1 MSEPASGGEPVATA
15 APEARRIARGA
26 LWATV
31 EVWGVELLQLLAF
44 ALLARLVGPEA
55 YGLVAL
61 AMAFVLVPQN
71 LLVHGGWIEALV
83 QRPALSCA
91 EVDSVFWLLAGLGLV
106 SALLLLALAPWASS
120 WFGLP
125 ELEPLLAAL
134 SVCPLLTSL
143 MVVPAGLLQRRLAL
157 APLALRSI
165 LGVAIGGAVAVA
177 LALAGAGPW
186 ALVANEIAWPLAGV
200 VVLGLAAGHRPRP
213 ACSVRDLRAIGR
225 FALGITGNQLVTLG
239 EMLVPRLL
247 LGWLAGPAAVGLW
260 GLARKLFELSA
271 ELVSRPALRVA
282 LPGFARLSHDPA
294 RLSEGLATAV
304 ELTALLAVPGYLVGL
319 VLAPDLV
326 ALAFGEPWRE
336 AGEAL
341 RILALAGPILPLG
354 LLLTSAFAGAG
365 RADLVLAL
373 GGAGGLVLLV
383 LLLPLLGSGAF
394 GVAAA
399 FTLRGWLLL
408 PVRLLLAR
416 RVLGVSVRR
425 VLAPM
430 APVLGAGLVML
441 GALAML
447 KAMWAVRAP
456 IGAPAAAA
464 ELALAAAVAALAYL
478 LGLAL
483 FARPAL
489 GRAAR
494 GLRALRS
501 DADREPARLTESR
514 SDHHL

>member
-1 MSEPASGGEPVATA
+1 MSEPGSGGEPVATA

-26 LWATV
+26 LWATL

-44 ALLARLVGPEA
+44 LLLARLVGPEA

-83 QRPALSCA
+83 QRPELSRA

-106 SALLLLALAPWASS
+106 STCLLLASAPLVSS

-125 ELEPLLAAL
+125 ELGPLLAAL

-165 LGVAIGGAVAVA
+165 LGAGVGGAVAVA

-186 ALVANEIAWPLAGV
+186 ALVANEIAWPLAGA
-200 VVLGLAAGHRPRP
+200 VVLGLAAGHRPQP
-213 ACSVRDLRAIGR
+213 AFALRQVRAIGC
-225 FALGITGNQLVTLG
+225 FALGITGEQLVTLG
-239 EMLVPRLL
+239 ELFLPRLL
-247 LGWLAGPAAVGLW
+247 LAAAAGPIAVGLW

-271 ELVSRPALRVA
+271 ELVTRPALRVA
-282 LPGFARLSHDPA
+282 LPGFARLAHEPR

-304 ELTALLAVPGYLVGL
+304 ELTALLAVPGYLVGV

-326 ALAFGEPWRE
+326 ATAFGEPWRE

-341 RILALAGPILPLG
+341 RLLALSGPILPLG
-354 LLLTSAFAGAG
+354 LLLTSAFQAAG

-373 GGAGGLVLLV
+373 GVAGGLVLLA
-383 LLLPLLGSGAF
+383 LLLPLLGWGAY

-399 FTLRGWLLL
+399 FSLRGWLLL
-408 PVRLLLAR
+408 PARLLLAR
-416 RVLGVSVRR
+416 RILGIAIGSVLRPLLPIL
-425 VLAPM
+425 LA
-430 APVLGAGLVML
+430 GA
-441 GALAML
+441 AM
-447 KAMWAVRAP
+447 V
-456 IGAPAAAA
+456 AAALLVRGVLDEPA
-464 ELALAAAVAALAYL
+464 SLASVGLAAGCAIVTYLLALPLV
-478 LGLAL
+478 
-483 FARPAL
+483 ARPAL
-489 GRAAR
+489 RRAALGLRAAR
-494 GLRALRS
+494 GGV
-501 DADREPARLTESR
+501 DRRTARLKESGWG
-514 SDHHL
+514 HHL

>member
-1 MSEPASGGEPVATA
+1 MRGPASGGEPVATA

-26 LWATV
+26 VWATV
-31 EVWGVELLQLLAF
+31 EVWGIVLLQLLAF
-44 ALLARLVGPEA
+44 TLLARLVGPEA

-83 QRPALSCA
+83 QRPELSRA
-91 EVDSVFWLLAGLGLV
+91 EVDSVFWLLAGLGLA

-125 ELEPLLAAL
+125 ELGPLLAAL

-165 LGVAIGGAVAVA
+165 LGVGIGGVVAVS

-213 ACSVRDLRAIGR
+213 AFSSRDLRAIGR
-225 FALGITGNQLVTLG
+225 FALGITGTQLVTLG
-239 EMLVPRLL
+239 ELLVPRLL
-247 LGWLAGPAAVGLW
+247 LGGIAGPAAVGLW
-260 GLARKLFELSA
+260 GLARKFFELSA

-304 ELTALLAVPGYLVGL
+304 ELTALLAVPGYLMGF

-326 ALAFGEPWRE
+326 AMALGEPWRE

-354 LLLTSAFAGAG
+354 LLLASAFQGAG
-365 RADLVLAL
+365 RADLVLVL
-373 GGAGGLVLLV
+373 GVAGGLALLV
-383 LLLPLLGSGAF
+383 LLLPLLGWGAF

-408 PVRLLLAR
+408 PVRLVLAR
-416 RVLGVSVRR
+416 RALGVSVGR

-430 APVLGAGLVML
+430 APVLGAGLSML
-441 GALAML
+441 G
-447 KAMWAVRAP
+447 AMWAVRAP
-456 IGAPAAAA
+456 IVAPAAAA
-464 ELALAAAVAALAYL
+464 DVALAAAVGALAYL

-489 GRAAR
+489 ARAAR
-494 GLRALRS
+494 GLRALRGE
-501 DADREPARLTESR
+501 ADRSAAGLRESR
-514 SDHHL
+514 PGSRP

>member
-44 ALLARLVGPEA
+44 LLLARLVGPEA

-71 LLVHGGWIEALV
+71 LLVHGGWIEAIV
-83 QRPALSCA
+83 QRPELSRA
-91 EVDSVFWLLAGLGLV
+91 EVDSVFWLLAALGLA
-106 SALLLLALAPWASS
+106 STCLLLASAPLVSS

-125 ELEPLLAAL
+125 ELGPLLAAL

-165 LGVAIGGAVAVA
+165 LGAGVGGAVAVA

-200 VVLGLAAGHRPRP
+200 VVLGLAAGHRPQP
-213 ACSVRDLRAIGR
+213 AFSSRRLRAIGR
-225 FALGITGNQLVTLG
+225 FALGLTGDQLVTLA
-239 EMLVPRLL
+239 ELFLPRVL
-247 LGWLAGPAAVGLW
+247 LAGAVGPIAVGLW

-271 ELVSRPALRVA
+271 ELVTRPALRVA
-282 LPGFARLSHDPA
+282 LPGFARLSHEPR

-304 ELTALLAVPGYLVGL
+304 ELTALLAVPGYLVGV

-326 ALAFGEPWRE
+326 AMAFGEPWRE

-341 RILALAGPILPLG
+341 RILALLGLIQPLG
-354 LLLTSAFAGAG
+354 LLVTSAFQAAG

-373 GGAGGLVLLV
+373 GGAGGLVLLA
-383 LLLPLLGSGAF
+383 LLLPLLGWGAH

-408 PVRLLLAR
+408 PVRLVLAR
-416 RVLGVSVRR
+416 RVLGVSARR
-425 VLAPM
+425 ILAPL
-430 APVLGAGLVML
+430 APVLGAGLLMV
-441 GALAML
+441 G
-447 KAMWAVRAP
+447 AMWSVRAP
-456 IGAPAAAA
+456 IAAPAAAA
-464 ELALAAAVAALAYL
+464 EVALAAGVGVLAYL
-478 LGLAL
+478 VGLGI

-489 GRAAR
+489 ARAAR
-494 GLRALRS
+494 GLGAVRRE
-501 DADREPARLTESR
+501 ADRSATPITEGR
-514 SDHHL
+514 SGPRPRP

>member
-1 MSEPASGGEPVATA
+1 MSGPASGGEPVATA

-26 LWATV
+26 FWATV
-31 EVWGVELLQLLAF
+31 EVWGVELLQLFAF

-83 QRPALSCA
+83 QRPDLARA
-91 EVDSVFWLLAGLGLV
+91 EVDSVFWLLAGLGLA

-125 ELEPLLAAL
+125 ELGPLLAAL

-143 MVVPAGLLQRRLAL
+143 MVVPSGLLQRRLAL

-165 LGVAIGGAVAVA
+165 LGVGIGGVVAVS

-213 ACSVRDLRAIGR
+213 AFSLRDLRAIGR

-247 LGWLAGPAAVGLW
+247 LGRLAGPAAVGLW

-294 RLSEGLATAV
+294 RLLEGLATAV
-304 ELTALLAVPGYLVGL
+304 ELTALLAVPGYLMGL

-326 ALAFGEPWRE
+326 AMAFGEPWRE

-354 LLLTSAFAGAG
+354 LLLTSAFQGAG

-373 GGAGGLVLLV
+373 GVAGGLVLLV
-383 LLLPLLGSGAF
+383 LLLPLLGWGAF

-408 PVRLLLAR
+408 PVRLVLAR
-416 RVLGVSVRR
+416 RMLGVFVGR

-430 APVLGAGLVML
+430 APVLGAGLSML
-441 GALAML
+441 G
-447 KAMWAVRAP
+447 AMWAVRAP
-456 IGAPAAAA
+456 IVAPAAAA
-464 ELALAAAVAALAYL
+464 DVALAAAVGALAYL

-489 GRAAR
+489 ARAAR
-494 GLRALRS
+494 GLRALRGEANRS
-501 DADREPARLTESR
+501 VAGIREGR
-514 SDHHL
+514 SDPHA

>member
-1 MSEPASGGEPVATA
+1 MRGPASGGEPVATA

-26 LWATV
+26 VWATV
-31 EVWGVELLQLLAF
+31 EVWGIVLLQLLAF
-44 ALLARLVGPEA
+44 TLLARLVGPEA

-83 QRPALSCA
+83 QRPELSRA
-91 EVDSVFWLLAGLGLV
+91 EVDSVFWLLAGLGLA

-125 ELEPLLAAL
+125 ELGPLLAAL

-143 MVVPAGLLQRRLAL
+143 MVVPSGLLQRRLAL

-165 LGVAIGGAVAVA
+165 LGVGIGGVVAVP

-213 ACSVRDLRAIGR
+213 AFSSRDLRAIGR
-225 FALGITGNQLVTLG
+225 FALGITGTQLVTLG
-239 EMLVPRLL
+239 ELLVPRLL
-247 LGWLAGPAAVGLW
+247 LGWLAGPTAVGLW

-304 ELTALLAVPGYLVGL
+304 ELTALLAVPGYLMGF

-326 ALAFGEPWRE
+326 ALVFGEPWRE

-341 RILALAGPILPLG
+341 RLLTALGPLVPPA
-354 LLLTSAFAGAG
+354 LLLGSAFQAAG

-373 GGAGGLVLLV
+373 AAVGA
-383 LLLPLLGSGAF
+383 LLLLGLLAALGTW
-394 GVAAA
+394 GVAGVALA
-399 FTLRGWLLL
+399 LALRGWLLFPL
-408 PVRLLLAR
+408 RLALAR
-416 RVLGVSVRR
+416 RALGLSIGAVLRPLLPIL
-425 VLAPM
+425 LA
-430 APVLGAGLVML
+430 GT
-441 GALAML
+441 AML
-447 KAMWAVRAP
+447 AAM
-456 IGAPAAAA
+456 
-464 ELALAAAVAALAYL
+464 LALRGLLDEPASLAGVGLAVGCGTIAYL
-478 LGLAL
+478 LTLG
-483 FARPAL
+483 FVARPAL
-489 GRAAR
+489 ARAAR
-494 GLRALRS
+494 GLRALRGE
-501 DADREPARLTESR
+501 ADRSAAGFKESR
-514 SDHHL
+514 PGSHL

>member
-1 MSEPASGGEPVATA
+1 MSEAASGGEPVATA

-44 ALLARLVGPEA
+44 LLLARLVGPEA

-83 QRPALSCA
+83 QRPELSRA
-91 EVDSVFWLLAGLGLV
+91 EVDSVFWLLAGLGLA
-106 SALLLLALAPWASS
+106 STLLLLGLAPRASA
-120 WFGLP
+120 WFDEP
-125 ELEPLLAAL
+125 ELAPLLAAL

-143 MVVPAGLLQRRLAL
+143 MVVPSGLLQRRLAL

-165 LGVAIGGAVAVA
+165 LGAGVGGAVAVA

-213 ACSVRDLRAIGR
+213 AFSPRQVRAIGR

-239 EMLVPRLL
+239 EMLAPRLL
-247 LGWLAGPAAVGLW
+247 LAAAAGPIAVGLW

-271 ELVSRPALRVA
+271 ELVTRPALRVA
-282 LPGFARLSHDPA
+282 LPGFARLTPDPT

-304 ELTALLAVPGYLVGL
+304 EMTALVAVPGYALGFL
-319 VLAPDLV
+319 LAPDLV
-326 ALAFGEPWRE
+326 VLVFGEPWRE

-341 RILALAGPILPLG
+341 RLLAVLGPLVPPAMLLG
-354 LLLTSAFAGAG
+354 CAFQAAG

-373 GGAGGLVLLV
+373 AVAGGLVLV
-383 LLLPLLGSGAF
+383 ALLAVAASGGSLGVALAF
-394 GVAAA
+394 GA
-399 FTLRGWLLL
+399 RGWLLF
-408 PVRLLLAR
+408 PVQLGLAR
-416 RVLGVSVRR
+416 RALGIRIGVMLRPLPPILLAGATMVGAT
-425 VLAPM
+425 LAPRGLL
-430 APVLGAGLVML
+430 ADPASPAGL
-441 GALAML
+441 G
-447 KAMWAVRAP
+447 
-456 IGAPAAAA
+456 
-464 ELALAAAVAALAYL
+464 LAAGCGTIAYL
-478 LGLAL
+478 LAL
-483 FARPAL
+483 LLVARPAL
-489 GRAAR
+489 ARAAR
-494 GLRALRS
+494 GLRALRG
-501 DADREPARLTESR
+501 
-514 SDHHL
+514 